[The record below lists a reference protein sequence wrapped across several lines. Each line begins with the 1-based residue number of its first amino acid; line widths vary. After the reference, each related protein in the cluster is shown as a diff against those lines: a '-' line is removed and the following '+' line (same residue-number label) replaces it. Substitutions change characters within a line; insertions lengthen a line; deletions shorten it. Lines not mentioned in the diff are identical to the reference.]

1 MGGIPEKPSKRDR
14 KAVVRIALIGQ
25 TAGKATKIEQ
35 RRLKLTAIDEVLRIA
50 RVRYLDDE
58 RVSFETVVLPLG
70 RFPGMSREEV
80 VASEIT
86 EIAEEFGVVL
96 GLARERVS
104 TVRAGR
110 ADAGHLDVREGT
122 NLLRLD
128 RITHTAEGAPIE
140 WRVSLSIPTQP

>member
-1 MGGIPEKPSKRDR
+1 
-14 KAVVRIALIGQ
+14 VVRIALIGQ

-35 RRLKLTAIDEVLRIA
+35 RRLKLTATDEVLRIS

-58 RVSFETVVLPLG
+58 RASFETVVLPLN
-70 RFPGMSREEV
+70 RFPGMSRDEV

-86 EIAEEFGVVL
+86 EVAQEFGVVL

-110 ADAGHLDVREGT
+110 AVAGHLDVREGAH
-122 NLLRLD
+122 LLKLD
-128 RITHTAEGAPIE
+128 RITQTAGGAPIE
-140 WRVSLSIPTQP
+140 WRVSLTVPNQP

>member
-1 MGGIPEKPSKRDR
+1 M
-14 KAVVRIALIGQ
+14 
-25 TAGKATKIEQ
+25 TAT
-35 RRLKLTAIDEVLRIA
+35 DEVLRIA
-50 RVRYLDDE
+50 RVRYLDDK
-58 RVSFETVVLPLG
+58 RVSFEEVVLPLS

-128 RITHTAEGAPIE
+128 RITHTADGAPIE